1 MKALRLEKIMSVLKS
16 RGYAT
21 VEELAREL
29 GVSEVTIRRDL
40 DELRRQG
47 LIERKRGGAIL
58 KSIHYEMPFFL
69 KLEKNKEEKLRIAK
83 KAVEL
88 IESGWTIF
96 AMGGTTVYYAVQELN
111 NSPVQELTITTNSIT
126 TAWAVINLKKE
137 YDLVHTGGTVRRGSF
152 ECIGEQ
158 VVDVLDHIKFDAVLM
173 GADGIDPIEGV
184 TVSNY
189 SESLIARKTARRS
202 NLVILLADHEKL
214 GVVKSYKALDV
225 SDVDIL
231 VTGSEAPSDLMSELS
246 NLGVRVYAV

>member
-1 MKALRLEKIMSVLKS
+1 MKALRLEKIMGVLKS

-47 LIERKRGGAIL
+47 LIDRKRGGALL
-58 KSIHYEMPFFL
+58 KSVHYELPFFM

-83 KAVEL
+83 KAVEFL
-88 IESGWTIF
+88 SNGWTIF
-96 AMGGTTVYYAVQELN
+96 AMGGTTVYYFVQELN
-111 NSPVQELTITTNSIT
+111 GSSIQDLTIVTNSIT

-137 YDLVHTGGTVRRGSF
+137 YDLLHTGGMVRRGSF

-158 VVDVLDHIKFDAVLM
+158 VVDVVEHVKFDAVIM
-173 GADGIDPIEGV
+173 GADGVDPSEGV
-184 TVSNY
+184 TISNY
-189 SESLIARKTARRS
+189 SESLIARRIASRS
-202 NLVILLADHEKL
+202 RIVMLLADHEKFGL
-214 GVVKSYKALDV
+214 VKSYKALDTK
-225 SDVDIL
+225 DMNIL
-231 VTGSEAPSDLMSELS
+231 ITDSKAPKDLIDEIS